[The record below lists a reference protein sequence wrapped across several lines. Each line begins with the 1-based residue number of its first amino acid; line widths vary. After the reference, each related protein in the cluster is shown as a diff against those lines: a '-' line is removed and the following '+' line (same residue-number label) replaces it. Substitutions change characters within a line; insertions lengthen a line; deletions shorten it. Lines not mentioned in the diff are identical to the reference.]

1 MRPSQVRKLFEHHSS
16 LGVQNK
22 LAEYPGN
29 EYIGTHLCCVS
40 TFSTLQ

>member
-1 MRPSQVRKLFEHHSS
+1 VRLSQVRALFEHHSW
-16 LGVQNK
+16 LGQKK